1 MINCSTAL
9 LHRNLTRNQI
19 MRILGWIPESS
30 NPETGQKHNRF
41 DTVRSNQVN
50 YGGEG
55 QKTKNPKITAA
66 VLESHPEN

>member
-1 MINCSTAL
+1 
-9 LHRNLTRNQI
+9 